1 VEANLCRLLSFVY
14 KCGAVGVVIM
24 IVWQLDLQLPMQSV
38 PIATNVVV
46 RILLRR
52 GVLDITLCD
61 KVCQWL
67 AAGVWFSPGT
77 RFPPPIKLSSTI

>member
-1 VEANLCRLLSFVY
+1 MEANLCSLLSFFY
-14 KCGAVGVVIM
+14 KRGAVVVIM

-38 PIATNVVV
+38 PMTTSVVV

-61 KVCQWL
+61 KVCQ
-67 AAGVWFSPGT
+67 
-77 RFPPPIKLSSTI
+77 